1 MLLLIKN
8 ANVLAP
14 KAIGM
19 KDILV
24 GGGKILAIEN
34 SIESHS
40 TFQIWDAQGKTLTPG
55 LIDQHQ
61 HITGAGG
68 KHGFH
73 SLTPEISA
81 TELVATGTTTVV
93 GLTGTDGATKSI
105 KTLYAKTKALEFQG
119 LSAYMFTG
127 YYGLDPNYI
136 MDSVQDDMIFI
147 DKVIGCKIAISDIR
161 SSYPTDIELLRIL
174 REVMVGGMIGRKKG
188 ILHFHLGILDTKM
201 DQLFRLVQEHDF
213 PIKHISPTH
222 VGRNVELF
230 DQAIE
235 FAKLGGMIDIT
246 TGASKYT
253 DPYKMVLHALDK
265 NAPISNITFSTDG
278 NAGLD
283 KKDENGNLIG
293 FRRAPITTNLSETVA
308 LIKQGGLD
316 PELAIKLITSN
327 PAKNLGLAHKG
338 NISLGADA
346 DFCAFDSDWKLTDVF
361 ALGKQWMRDQENLMK
376 PLFD

>member
-1 MLLLIKN
+1 MLLIKN
-8 ANVLAP
+8 ANVIAP
-14 KAIGM
+14 KALGM

-24 GGGKILAIEN
+24 GGGKISAIEDK
-34 SIESHS
+34 IESHAHF
-40 TFQIWDAQGKTLTPG
+40 TIWDAEGKTLTPG

-73 SLTPEISA
+73 SLSPEISA

-105 KTLYAKTKALEFQG
+105 KSLYAKAKALDLQG
-119 LSAYMFTG
+119 LTAYMFTG
-127 YYGLDPNYI
+127 YYGLNPNYI

-147 DKVIGCKIAISDIR
+147 DKVLGCKIAISDPR
-161 SSYPTDIELLRIL
+161 SSYPTDNDLLKLLRQ
-174 REVMVGGMIGRKKG
+174 VMVGGMIGRKKG
-188 ILHFHLGILDTKM
+188 ILHLHLGLLETRM
-201 DQLFRLVQEHDF
+201 DSLFRIVKDHGF

-222 VGRNVELF
+222 VGRTIELF

-253 DPYKMVLHALDK
+253 DPYKSVLYAIEQGASINK
-265 NAPISNITFSTDG
+265 ITFSTDG

-283 KKDENGNLIG
+283 KKDAEGNLIG
-293 FRRAPITTNLSETVA
+293 FRRAPITENLKETIA
-308 LIKQGGLD
+308 LITKGEMA
-316 PELAIKLITSN
+316 PELAFKVVTSN
-327 PAKNLGLAHKG
+327 PADNLGLAHKG
-338 NISLGADA
+338 VIKVGADA
-346 DFCAFDSDWKLTDVF
+346 DFCAFDDQWTLTDVF
-361 ALGKQWMRDQENLMK
+361 AHGKQWLRNQENLMK

>member
-81 TELVATGTTTVV
+81 TELGATGTTTVV

-105 KTLYAKTKALEFQG
+105 KTLYAKTKALELQG

-201 DQLFRLVQEHDF
+201 DQLFRLVQEHTHNF
-213 PIKHISPTH
+213 KIKY
-222 VGRNVELF
+222 F
-230 DQAIE
+230 
-235 FAKLGGMIDIT
+235 
-246 TGASKYT
+246 
-253 DPYKMVLHALDK
+253 
-265 NAPISNITFSTDG
+265 
-278 NAGLD
+278 
-283 KKDENGNLIG
+283 
-293 FRRAPITTNLSETVA
+293 
-308 LIKQGGLD
+308 
-316 PELAIKLITSN
+316 
-327 PAKNLGLAHKG
+327 
-338 NISLGADA
+338 
-346 DFCAFDSDWKLTDVF
+346 
-361 ALGKQWMRDQENLMK
+361 
-376 PLFD
+376 